1 LYTLPDAPM
10 CAGKQF
16 GADPG
21 NIPKGF
27 LEFFFEPLDQRFQ
40 PPLYILA
47 TDRAIRLF
55 DAVQ

>member
-1 LYTLPDAPM
+1 M

-16 GADPG
+16 GAGPG